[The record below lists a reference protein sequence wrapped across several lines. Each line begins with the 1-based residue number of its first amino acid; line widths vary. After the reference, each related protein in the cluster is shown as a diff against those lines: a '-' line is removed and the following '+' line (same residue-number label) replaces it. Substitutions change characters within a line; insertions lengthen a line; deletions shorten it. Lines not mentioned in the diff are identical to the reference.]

1 MLEILG
7 LIAIVYLVL
16 KYGGQLIKTALQVF
30 LGLAIFFIML
40 PVLIALSQWI
50 YGVAVISG
58 TVL

>member
-16 KYGGQLIKTALQVF
+16 KFGGQIIKTAIQVF

-40 PVLIALSQWI
+40 PVLVAITQWI